1 MKQNLL
7 GKTGVS
13 VSKIGF
19 GASPLG
25 GVFGKVEDAESVR
38 TVHAA
43 IDLGINFFDTAP
55 YYGLT
60 RSETSLGKGLSGIAR
75 DKYFLATKVGRYN
88 SNEFDFS
95 ESRILLSIEESLK
108 RLQTDSIDLITCHDI
123 EFVDPNIIVNEAIPA
138 LRKAREQ
145 GKIRFIGISGLPL
158 NIFPRVMDNAEID
171 TALSYCH
178 YCLNDVSLAE
188 TIPYLQSKQVGI
200 INASPFAMGL
210 LRGGDLPDWHPAP
223 PMIRETCKNAY
234 VFCKS
239 KGAELPKL
247 ALQFTVSN
255 PEIATTLVGMCTQS
269 ELEQNIRWISEPI
282 DEALLNEVLQIL
294 QPVHN
299 LTWKSGI
306 I

>member
-7 GKTGVS
+7 GKTGAL

-60 RSETSLGKGLSGIAR
+60 RSETALGKGLFGIAR
-75 DKYFLATKVGRYN
+75 EKYFLASKVGRYN

-95 ESRILLSIEESLK
+95 EDRILRSIEESLK

-123 EFVDPNIIVNEAIPA
+123 EFVDLNIIVNEAIPA
-138 LRKAREQ
+138 LRKAKEQ

-158 NIFPRVMDNAEID
+158 SIYPGVMDYAEID

-178 YCLNDVSLAE
+178 YCLNDVSLTE
-188 TIPYLQSKQVGI
+188 TIPYLKSKEVGI

-223 PMIRETCKNAY
+223 SIVRETCKKAFD
-234 VFCKS
+234 FCKS

-255 PEIATTLVGMCTQS
+255 PEIATTLVGMCTRS
-269 ELEQNIRWISEPI
+269 ELEQNLGWISEPI

-299 LTWKSGI
+299 RTWKSGL
-306 I
+306 